1 LLDRKVGGFSMKDAI
16 EVGGCLNGTVRN
28 PSTQMWPRLWKPL
41 VIVIP
46 SAAIVLAVLYMTYR
60 FIDPIPPRHFVI
72 AAGMAGSGYDN
83 FARQYAR
90 ILARDG
96 VELEVR
102 NAAGAVEDLNLLRDG
117 ASGVQA
123 ALTALGFTQT
133 GDAETLYSV
142 GGVFDAPI
150 FIFYRNAEPITQFA
164 QFRGKRL
171 SIGTPGTALRALIFE
186 VLTATDA
193 VDASTQFLDLDSAE
207 AIDALIAGEIDAA
220 AFASQLDTRFLQRA
234 LGAPGL
240 RLMNVAQA
248 EAIAKTVPGLKHLVL
263 SRGII
268 SLTRDVPNSDVDL
281 LASRNSV
288 LVRKDLHPALQYLL
302 LEAMREV
309 HWAPGPFNRLGEFPA
324 EQPNDL
330 PLSPTAEAFYRS
342 GPSFWQ
348 RYTSFWLTSLLNRI
362 VFFVIPV
369 VAALIPI
376 IGFAPRLYGW
386 LNVHRISQLHRALGN
401 LERELA
407 HSANRSRLVEYQTR
421 ISKIESAVRLLKAA
435 RPFEVDLHRLRIHLR
450 MVQEDINRMQE
461 QVDSATNQ
469 SAAGADEEQ

>member
-1 LLDRKVGGFSMKDAI
+1 MWSAAIFLLIGTARNQSM
-16 EVGGCLNGTVRN
+16 
-28 PSTQMWPRLWKPL
+28 QMWPRFWKPL

-46 SAAIVLAVLYMTYR
+46 SMAIVLAALYMTYR
-60 FIDPIPPRHFVI
+60 LIDPIPPRHFVI

-96 VELEVR
+96 VELEVH

-117 ASGVQA
+117 AFEVQA
-123 ALTALGFTQT
+123 ALTALGFTRS
-133 GDAETLYSV
+133 GDEDTLYSL

-171 SIGTPGTALRALIFE
+171 SIGTPGTALRALIFQ
-186 VLTATDA
+186 VLAATDA
-193 VDASTQFLDLDSAE
+193 VDASTQLLDLDSAE
-207 AIDALIAGEIDAA
+207 AINALIAGEIDVAM
-220 AFASQLDTRFLQRA
+220 FASQLDTSFLQRA

-240 RLMNVAQA
+240 RLMNVVQA

-268 SLTRDVPNSDVDL
+268 SLTRDIPNSDVDL
-281 LASRNSV
+281 LASRNSL

-330 PLSPTAEAFYRS
+330 ALSPTAEAFYRS
-342 GPSFWQ
+342 GPTLWQ

-362 VFFVIPV
+362 AFFVIPV
-369 VAALIPI
+369 VAALIPV
-376 IGFAPRLYGW
+376 IGFALTFHRW
-386 LNVHRISQLHRALGN
+386 LHIRRIDRFPPG
-401 LERELA
+401 
-407 HSANRSRLVEYQTR
+407 
-421 ISKIESAVRLLKAA
+421 SKKL
-435 RPFEVDLHRLRIHLR
+435 
-450 MVQEDINRMQE
+450 
-461 QVDSATNQ
+461 
-469 SAAGADEEQ
+469 